1 MIVCVNDEQSVH
13 DELADL
19 MDMTEEINQAM
30 SGGFNQE
37 EIDETELDEELAALG
52 DDLMTTDMDSTPSY
66 LDAISS
72 NDAAPPQMEAV
83 AVGGG
88 GGESYMPAMPA
99 AAAPPQQAA
108 AGGYAFPAIPARN

>member
-1 MIVCVNDEQSVH
+1 MDLTDEIS
-13 DELADL
+13 
-19 MDMTEEINQAM
+19 QAM
-30 SGGFNQE
+30 SGSFNQE

-88 GGESYMPAMPA
+88 GGGEAYMPVMP
-99 AAAPPQQAA
+99 AAAPPQQAG
-108 AGGYAFPAIPARN
+108 GGYAFPAIPARN